1 MSPREPTSL
10 AEVGIAPLACAGNLW
25 DWQPQIRI
33 EQRFAF
39 GDQTGLHAQ
48 AGVYETS
55 EVYPST
61 DPGALSGTLAH
72 QRPAYETRLLFY
84 HGPDKKRFEIAP
96 GFHDSIT
103 HVAGQSVTSRLTT
116 LDWLI
121 KPSDLISFSGAM
133 FHGTDDSGLGGLRQG
148 FTILASGEAIAVHA
162 TGGWSQL
169 SLFPAR
175 RVSLHIFGGE
185 EANRPSDLLT
195 NSVRRNL
202 VYAAN
207 IVYKLAPNVL
217 TAFES
222 SQTRTDYISSGLR
235 LNNHYDLALA
245 YLF

>member
-1 MSPREPTSL
+1 L
-10 AEVGIAPLACAGNLW
+10 
-25 DWQPQIRI
+25 RI

-39 GDQTGLHAQ
+39 GDQTGLRAQ

-55 EVYPST
+55 EVYPAT
-61 DPGALSGTLAH
+61 APDALSGTLEH
-72 QRPAYETRLLFY
+72 QRPAYEARLLLY
-84 HGPDKKRFEIAP
+84 RGSEKKRFEIAP
-96 GFHDSIT
+96 GFHDSVT
-103 HVAGQSVTSRLTT
+103 HVAGQSVASHLATV
-116 LDWLI
+116 DWMI
-121 KPSDLISFSGAM
+121 RPSDLISFSGAM

-148 FTILASGEAIAVHA
+148 FIILASGEAIGVHA

-169 SLFPAR
+169 AIFPAS
-175 RVSLHIFGGE
+175 RVSLHLFGGE
-185 EANRPSDLLT
+185 EANRASDLLT

-217 TAFES
+217 AALET